1 MARKTRTI
9 DSMEELFEAVP
20 EVFEAINADP
30 ALAMRFAVNPL
41 FLAEELGYKLS
52 DEMKHFAARRVR
64 FSTETFERMVE
75 LEAQIWEHAGER
87 FDIDS
92 GEAVSDLLFK
102 RLKLPTSKP
111 KRPSRKA
118 KKEQE
123 EGDESAPAAEM
134 TPVIELAAPLPIRMM
149 SSDPATDPLEYL
161 RDEHPIM
168 EPLLEYRQLEAS
180 SARLAPR
187 PVYER
192 IKERKADLPVGKLK
206 FEFKGFKNRK

>member
-30 ALAMRFAVNPL
+30 ALAMRFAVNSL
-41 FLAEELGYKLS
+41 FLAEEMGYKLS

-92 GEAVSDLLFK
+92 GEALSDLRFPYEFLVEFTDQSPGLVMTK
-102 RLKLPTSKP
+102 MKITAVRDHASG
-111 KRPSRKA
+111 
-118 KKEQE
+118 KE
-123 EGDESAPAAEM
+123 
-134 TPVIELAAPLPIRMM
+134 
-149 SSDPATDPLEYL
+149 
-161 RDEHPIM
+161 
-168 EPLLEYRQLEAS
+168 
-180 SARLAPR
+180 
-187 PVYER
+187 
-192 IKERKADLPVGKLK
+192 
-206 FEFKGFKNRK
+206 